1 MWVDRDVTRVVAAR
15 FISRVGGEAAF
26 FVGIWGKAA
35 FELEATA
42 TGLAVVMAALGLAS
56 LIGSAIAGVLVDRF
70 DPRRVL
76 IGGELLFIPVALGMV
91 FADTIPAMVVATFL
105 LGLVGTPVYT
115 AIASFGP
122 FLTDDPE
129 RLGKVNGF
137 IEGASWAAFV
147 VGPAVGSIIT
157 ITVGLDGIFVL
168 DAVTSAVA
176 ALIVVPV
183 TVRQVAKQ
191 ERDGS
196 HGFQTDF
203 ATHMAAV
210 VSASTSSSVRWSG
223 SCSGP
228 SALWSRCSTATFSG
242 WHRRPWAG
250 STRCS
255 VSVWSPGRSSPRGC
269 RPG

>member
-1 MWVDRDVTRVVAAR
+1 MWADRDVTRVVAAR

-42 TGLAVVMAALGLAS
+42 AGLAAVMAALGLAA

-76 IGGELLFIPVALGMV
+76 LGGELLFIPVALGLV

-129 RLGKVNGF
+129 RLAKVNGL
-137 IEGASWAAFV
+137 IEGESWAAFV
-147 VGPAVGSIIT
+147 VGPAIGSIIT
-157 ITVGLDGIFVL
+157 IT
-168 DAVTSAVA
+168 
-176 ALIVVPV
+176 
-183 TVRQVAKQ
+183 
-191 ERDGS
+191 
-196 HGFQTDF
+196 
-203 ATHMAAV
+203 
-210 VSASTSSSVRWSG
+210 
-223 SCSGP
+223 
-228 SALWSRCSTATFSG
+228 
-242 WHRRPWAG
+242 
-250 STRCS
+250 
-255 VSVWSPGRSSPRGC
+255 
-269 RPG
+269 

>member
-1 MWVDRDVTRVVAAR
+1 MAAMWADRDVTRVVAAR

-42 TGLAVVMAALGLAS
+42 TGLAAVMAALGVAA

-76 IGGELLFIPVALGMV
+76 IGGELLFIPVALGMT
-91 FADTIPAMVVATFL
+91 FADTIPAMVVTTFL

-122 FLTDDPE
+122 FLTDDPD
-129 RLGKVNGF
+129 RLAKVNGY

-147 VGPAVGSIIT
+147 VGPAIGSIIT

-168 DAVTSAVA
+168 DAAHIGHRGVDRGAGHGASGGQAGTSGFPRIPGASRRLSL
-176 ALIVVPV
+176 LIP
-183 TVRQVAKQ
+183 T
-191 ERDGS
+191 
-196 HGFQTDF
+196 
-203 ATHMAAV
+203 AV
-210 VSASTSSSVRWSG
+210 VSASI
-223 SCSGP
+223 
-228 SALWSRCSTATFSG
+228 
-242 WHRRPWAG
+242 
-250 STRCS
+250 
-255 VSVWSPGRSSPRGC
+255 
-269 RPG
+269 